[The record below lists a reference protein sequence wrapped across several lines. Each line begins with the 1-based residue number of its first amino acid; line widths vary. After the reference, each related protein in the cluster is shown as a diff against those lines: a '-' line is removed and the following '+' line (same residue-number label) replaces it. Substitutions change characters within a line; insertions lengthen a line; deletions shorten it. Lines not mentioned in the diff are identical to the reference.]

1 MKEEAGVKLS
11 QTLYARAEKI
21 WPRYL
26 CHPFVTQMADGTLPP
41 EKFRYYMLQDY
52 LYLKDYVKIFAAII
66 QKADDFEQIRFLS
79 GELADTIGETF
90 RTHIPYM
97 KRLGITE
104 EEIHSAR
111 PHMDNNAYTHYMLWE
126 AQTGDVLTG
135 LVTLL
140 NCSWS
145 YAYVAEKIVE
155 RCPDA
160 LRDKRYGSWFAGYVS
175 ESYRRT
181 NQMLI
186 DRIDALSGSIDDKT
200 TAHLC
205 EIFEKCCLFDLRF
218 WDMVYAMVATES
230 SPFDTEVSTCK
241 TSVSQRKQIIAIAN
255 SHISGRK
262 LGAPL
267 TNMSLSILRDKSYER
282 MDYHLHYYSI
292 NVNGKDLRS
301 STFFIKD
308 SGELIGLLC
317 INFDDSRYRDVCD
330 RILSLCHPDLF
341 VTDVLAQP
349 LPENEDGVS
358 ARSSP
363 EKFRNSA
370 DAVAL
375 DAINRELERM
385 GVTPEQLT
393 PEKRLQVIAAL
404 ESGGL
409 FLLKGAVKS
418 AAASLH
424 CSPASVYRYITQI
437 KNSDNGQI

>member
-1 MKEEAGVKLS
+1 MKEEDGVKLS

-111 PHMDNNAYTHYMLWE
+111 PHMDNNAYTHYVLWE

-181 NQMLI
+181 RCSLTESTHSADSLTKKQQSTSARSLKSAACLI
-186 DRIDALSGSIDDKT
+186 CAFGTWSTL
-200 TAHLC
+200 
-205 EIFEKCCLFDLRF
+205 
-218 WDMVYAMVATES
+218 WVATES
-230 SPFDTEVSTCK
+230 SPFDTEVSTRK

-308 SGELIGLLC
+308 SGKLIGTTCDLHTSL
-317 INFDDSRYRDVCD
+317 VCD
-330 RILSLCHPDLF
+330 LEERF
-341 VTDVLAQP
+341 GK
-349 LPENEDGVS
+349 ENV
-358 ARSSP
+358 
-363 EKFRNSA
+363 
-370 DAVAL
+370 V
-375 DAINRELERM
+375 
-385 GVTPEQLT
+385 
-393 PEKRLQVIAAL
+393 
-404 ESGGL
+404 
-409 FLLKGAVKS
+409 VK
-418 AAASLH
+418 
-424 CSPASVYRYITQI
+424 
-437 KNSDNGQI
+437 

>member
-1 MKEEAGVKLS
+1 MKEEDGVKLS

-111 PHMDNNAYTHYMLWE
+111 PHMDNNAYTHCMLWE

-186 DRIDALSGSIDDKT
+186 DRIDALSGFIDEKT
-200 TAHLC
+200 A
-205 EIFEKCCLFDLRF
+205 EQ
-218 WDMVYAMVATES
+218 
-230 SPFDTEVSTCK
+230 
-241 TSVSQRKQIIAIAN
+241 SQRKQIIAIAN

-267 TNMSLSILRDKSYER
+267 TNMSLSILRDKSYEHT
-282 MDYHLHYYSI
+282 DYHLHYYSI

-308 SGELIGLLC
+308 SGKLIGLLC

-349 LPENEDGVS
+349 LPESEDDMS